1 MSFFFTAVCSIIYVI
16 NSFSVF
22 GILIGGRGID
32 YDTRKPY
39 SLTNEWA
46 GLIGLYKNEFLAAPW
61 IVIAPLLFFTVSIFV
76 LHLMIKG
83 IKKEQGRGL
92 YSMDK
97 KKKNEPYEQGKE
109 KKEIDK
115 ALFIPVSSKSIEKGS

>member
-1 MSFFFTAVCSIIYVI
+1 MGGVNWSIQ
-16 NSFSVF
+16 
-22 GILIGGRGID
+22 
-32 YDTRKPY
+32 
-39 SLTNEWA
+39 
-46 GLIGLYKNEFLAAPW
+46 NEFLAPW

-97 KKKNEPYEQGKE
+97 RQKNEPYEHGKE

-115 ALFIPVSSKSIEKGS
+115 ALFIPVSSKSIEKGLRKEFAVRANSF